1 VARNAEQVSALGRE
15 LYDRV
20 RAFAGHF
27 GDMRRGLERAVD
39 AHNAAVGS
47 LERMVLPQARRFRDL
62 GATSAAELP
71 APEPVARVLR
81 AVAAED
87 VAAD

>member
-1 VARNAEQVSALGRE
+1 
-15 LYDRV
+15 V

-62 GATSAAELP
+62 GATSAPELP
-71 APEPVARVLR
+71 APEPVARILR
-81 AVAAED
+81 AASAED
-87 VAAD
+87 LPAVH